1 MAMTWVKVV
10 RSDGA
15 GDGDDLY
22 MDGNFA
28 DKAGKIGIS
37 LRTETGEHNFVT
49 VDAEFKPQ
57 WQKRQIVDKPPG
69 NARDNPVIVRL
80 EPV

>member
-28 DKAGKIGIS
+28 DKAGKVGRP

-49 VDAEFKPQ
+49 VDAELKPK
-57 WQKRQIVDKPPG
+57 WQKRQTVDKPPG
-69 NARDNPVIVRL
+69 NAMDNPVIVTL